1 MKMEGNAM
9 FQKIEPKE
17 LDANF
22 FSLLSQRWGLV
33 TVADGAG
40 CNPMTVSWGGTGIL
54 WNKPVA
60 TVYIR
65 PQRYTYGLM
74 EQSKYFSL
82 SFLPEE
88 RHDAMALCGSKS
100 GRDTDKVKDCGLT
113 VCRDQAAPYFEEAEL
128 VLVCRKL
135 YAQDF
140 DPNCFVD
147 TELDG
152 KNYPG
157 KDYHRMYIGEIEA
170 VLKK

>member
-1 MKMEGNAM
+1 ML
-9 FQKIEPKE
+9 QTISPRE

-22 FSLLSQRWGLV
+22 FSLLNDRWALL
-33 TVADGAG
+33 TVKDGEG

-54 WNKPVA
+54 WSRPVV
-60 TVYIR
+60 TVYVR

-74 EQSKYFSL
+74 EKEGYFSL

-88 RHDAMALCGSKS
+88 FHPAMALCGSKS
-100 GRDTDKVKDCGLT
+100 GRDTDKVKECGLT
-113 VCRDQAAPYFEEAEL
+113 VLTDRAAPYFEQAEL
-128 VLVCRKL
+128 TLICRKL
-135 YAQDF
+135 YAQDL
-140 DPNCFVD
+140 DPACFLDRSVD
-147 TELDG
+147 E